1 MRNINQV
8 SFPSDVGHFA
18 MSLKYTIFK
27 SSDKGWFHFSKST
40 LLPTITHC
48 DQLLHTLSTVTS
60 IDLLMINK
68 SPTAAQNVVTKTISL
83 AKVTWSSYQAD
94 RVHAMKF
101 TPKDAMK
108 SVTILVGDKE
118 SHHDNPVV
126 MRMRLPTVKLATTD
140 AKNASILTPQFE
152 GVYTAH
158 RPIYWDTLDYIHQK
172 DIIFQIDE
180 PIEWDKFMQAI
191 CKLVNEK
198 SPSLKEVP
206 PYAFKTLSN
215 QNSDILFSFLTAYWQ
230 NKIDFTEWHEGRV
243 VLVPKSGNLSDPKK

>member
-1 MRNINQV
+1 MNSMRNINQV
-8 SFPSDVGHFA
+8 SFPGDVGHFA

-172 DIIFQIDE
+172 TSFSKLMNPLNGINS
-180 PIEWDKFMQAI
+180 
-191 CKLVNEK
+191 CKLFVSLSMKNPPVSK
-198 SPSLKEVP
+198 KCPHTPSKRSPT
-206 PYAFKTLSN
+206 KTLTS
-215 QNSDILFSFLTAYWQ
+215 FSAF
-230 NKIDFTEWHEGRV
+230 
-243 VLVPKSGNLSDPKK
+243 